1 MKTTF
6 TRTLNQLLL
15 IAALCS
21 ILPVA
26 GQGQQADIWDGSIA
40 AGFSEG
46 TGEPDAPYKISS
58 GAQLAFLAQEVNS
71 GNTSYNDKNYLLTND
86 IDLNHEAWTPIGI
99 YRKTFKGNFDGGSHT
114 INNLYVPT
122 GVLGS
127 ANREL
132 YGFFGY
138 IEAATDITIK
148 NLGVIISEKGIENST
163 GIYNGGCC
171 IGGMAATIVA
181 TQDIHITIKN
191 CFARINKQIEGQNES
206 NRGIMVGGL
215 IGYLETGDTNATA
228 SIDHCYACVGKIS
241 VKTRASEGACAA
253 GGILGAAW
261 AEPEPISITNCLAFC
276 CDLASDDLSNIPKV
290 GNLVGSDESYGRKY
304 VKYTNCYSSP
314 LTSQTLI
321 DSYSGTTTK
330 YLTGPG
336 SQDKNGVFLTN
347 DNFDIALDGWEAAGW
362 HLNGDCL
369 PVLRVGAD
377 SPAKADYLA
386 MVGDG
391 TQITPFQI
399 TSENHLRYLLFHT
412 NALQVNPTTSPTLR
426 DSHCTLADDL
436 RLSFDWTPIADFE
449 GVFDGNGHVISG
461 LNIPASAGAEAA
473 GLFATLKS
481 GAAVSK
487 LGVTIKEEVT
497 ASGGSAGSGGIAG
510 KCESGATI
518 EHCFVASGKITGKAA
533 GGIAG
538 TNAGTIKDCYA
549 TTPITGAA
557 DASVGGICGSN
568 TGSIQNGYVTGK
580 ITGTETGN
588 KAGGISG
595 SNTGTIENCL
605 ALNKEGISGTTGQ
618 GRIVGENTN
627 TLNGNYVYPLIPGT
641 WTNEGADQTDGADW
655 EGDSYPFP
663 ATRAITVWDMTT
675 DPTLLP
681 RLQAFIDKGTQQP
694 ADNLPK
700 IAYQTFKVTLSQP
713 ATGGTISVTYTGGS
727 LPDGDTYVPI
737 NTVLTLSAT
746 PADGYQFKT
755 FTADAAP
762 IGSNTHT
769 VNANV
774 TLSATF
780 EPIPAPP
787 VTPDPD
793 PVPDPSPTVYYTI
806 TLPAVEGATTDPAA
820 GTYEVEAWGSF
831 RFYLTLDKEYDKSE
845 PVVKTDRF
853 ETITPRSSDGAYIVK
868 YVRNDVDIFID
879 GIVKNPDPVG
889 NEVVATDAVKVWA
902 TKSNLHISTVT
913 GQTAKVYNLAGSLV
927 KQAEIPAGDT
937 FWPLPSGIYIV
948 QIADT
953 RYKVIL

>member
-1 MKTTF
+1 MKITF
-6 TRTLNQLLL
+6 TRILNRLLL
-15 IAALCS
+15 IAALCC

-26 GQGQQADIWDGSIA
+26 AQGQQADIWDGSIA

-86 IDLNHEAWTPIGI
+86 IDLNHEAWIPIGTP
-99 YRKTFKGNFDGGSHT
+99 YDPFKGNFDGGSYT
-114 INNLYVPT
+114 VSNLHM
-122 GVLGS
+122 S
-127 ANREL
+127 AEIQYEYAEL
-132 YGFFGY
+132 YCGLFGK
-138 IEAATDITIK
+138 IEAVTDITVK
-148 NLGVIISEKGIENST
+148 NLGVIINGEGFPKYEQYGAFKG
-163 GIYNGGCC
+163 GIAG
-171 IGGMAATIVA
+171 
-181 TQDIHITIKN
+181 DIDVKKDVKITIKN
-191 CFARINKQIEGQNES
+191 CFARIDLIEGYDSS
-206 NRGIMVGGL
+206 NGGAVLGGL
-215 IGYLETGDTNATA
+215 IARISAHNSTNVTI
-228 SIDHCYACVGKIS
+228 SIDHCYACVGKMS
-241 VKTRASEGACAA
+241 AQSRASEGGCIS
-253 GGILGAAW
+253 GGIIGYLNCTKTN
-261 AEPEPISITNCLAFC
+261 IFSFTNCLSFC
-276 CDLASDDLSNIPKV
+276 CNLTSNSDTNSDGPQV
-290 GNLVGSDESYGRKY
+290 GNLVAFDDTRFGGKNATYE
-304 VKYTNCYSSP
+304 NCYSSP
-314 LTSQTLI
+314 LTLQTEI
-321 DSYSGTTTK
+321 KSSTTTK

-336 SQDKNGVFLTN
+336 TQDKNGVFLTKE
-347 DNFDIALDGWEAAGW
+347 NFDTALASWEAAGW

-369 PVLRVGAD
+369 PVLRAGAD

-386 MVGDG
+386 MEGDG
-391 TQITPFQI
+391 SQRTPFQI
-399 TSENHLRYLLFHT
+399 KGESHLRYLLFHT
-412 NALQVNPTTSPTLR
+412 NASSPTSPTLR
-426 DSHCTLADDL
+426 DSHCTLASDL

-510 KCESGATI
+510 KCESGAMI
-518 EHCFVASGKITGKAA
+518 EYCFVASGKITGKAA

-568 TGSIQNGYVTGK
+568 TGSIQNGYVIGK

-694 ADNLPK
+694 ADNLK
-700 IAYQTFKVTLSQP
+700 KATYQVFKVTLTQP
-713 ATGGTISVTYTGGS
+713 TANGTISVTYTGGS
-727 LPDGDTYVPI
+727 LVDGENIHIPS
-737 NTVLTLSAT
+737 NTVLTLAAT
-746 PADGYQFKT
+746 PADGYQLKT
-755 FTADAAP
+755 FTADASP
-762 IGSNTHT
+762 IGNTHT
-769 VNANV
+769 VIANV

-793 PVPDPSPTVYYTI
+793 PVPDPSPTVYYTV
-806 TLPAVEGATTDPAA
+806 TLPAVEGATTDPVA
-820 GTYEVEAWGSF
+820 GEYEVEAWGSF

-853 ETITPRSSDGAYIVK
+853 ETITQRSSDGAYIVK

-879 GIVKNPDPVG
+879 GIVKNPDPVD